1 MNHVMIDLINVSKK
15 PSSPLCAIEA
25 VFFEPSTGQI
35 GKVFYS
41 SIDIRKSESLKGRI
55 SISTAFDWM
64 KKDSHWRA
72 EVMSATEAED
82 DALCSLASFIADNT
96 CPRNAALFVWF
107 KDAPEKLV
115 SLRYAVDRL
124 EVSGILPEGTKYR
137 CIRSLL
143 DLAAATD
150 YAPHARSALAC
161 YTLTDARYQAEQV
174 CEIWQ
179 RLTSPHIGS
188 L

>member
-1 MNHVMIDLINVSKK
+1 MNHLMIDLINVNKK

-41 SIDIRKSESLKGRI
+41 SIDIRKAESLKGRI
-55 SISTAFDWM
+55 SIGTAFDWM

-72 EVMSATEAED
+72 EVMSATEAEED
-82 DALCSLASFIADNT
+82 VLCDLTGFIADNT
-96 CPRNAALFVWF
+96 ANHTATLFVWF
-107 KDAPEKLV
+107 KDTPEKLV
-115 SLRYAVDRL
+115 SLRYAVERT
-124 EVSGILPEGTKYR
+124 EVSGVFPDGAKFR

-143 DLAAATD
+143 DLAAPTG
-150 YAPHARSALAC
+150 YLPHARKALAR
-161 YTLTDARYQAEQV
+161 YTLTDAIYQAEQV

-179 RLTSPHIGS
+179 RLTSPH
-188 L
+188 LETL